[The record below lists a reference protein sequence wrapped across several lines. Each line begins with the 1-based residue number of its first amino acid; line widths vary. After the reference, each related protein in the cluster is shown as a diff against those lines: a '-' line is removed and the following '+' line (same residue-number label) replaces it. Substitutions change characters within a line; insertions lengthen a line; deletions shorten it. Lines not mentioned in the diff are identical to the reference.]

1 MQMPKGTRLL
11 LRPLV
16 WLLLLALTL
25 VFSAARPR
33 ASVLAAGR
41 YTTFYVPFAA
51 RTAAGSIDWMTV
63 EDAAGKLQKEK
74 RPILIDLYTSW
85 CGWCKQMDKK
95 TYSNRQV
102 AQYLQEKF
110 YTVKVDAE
118 TKATITWNG
127 RTYRFNPEYR
137 SNEFALYL
145 THGRLEFPTT
155 IIIPAGG
162 EPQAM
167 PGYMEPKELELL
179 VRYFG
184 EGNDKNVSF
193 DDYQRRFKAT
203 W

>member
-1 MQMPKGTRLL
+1 M
-11 LRPLV
+11 
-16 WLLLLALTL
+16 WLLIAAMVL
-25 VFSAARPR
+25 VFSSARQPP
-33 ASVLAAGR
+33 AAG
-41 YTTFYVPFAA
+41 V
-51 RTAAGSIDWMTV
+51 DWMTV

-95 TYSNRQV
+95 TYSNQKV
-102 AQYLQEKF
+102 AEYLGEKF

-127 RTYRFNPEYR
+127 RTYRFSPEYK

-155 IIIPAGG
+155 IIIPPGG
-162 EPQAM
+162 EPQAI

-179 VRYFG
+179 VKYFG
-184 EGNDKNVSF
+184 EGKDGKVSF
-193 DDYQRRFKAT
+193 DDYQKNFKAT